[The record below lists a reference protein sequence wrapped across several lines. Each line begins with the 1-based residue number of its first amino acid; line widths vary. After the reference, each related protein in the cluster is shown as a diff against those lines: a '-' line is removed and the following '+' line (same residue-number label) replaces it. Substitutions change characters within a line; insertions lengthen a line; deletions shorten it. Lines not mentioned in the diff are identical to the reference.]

1 MLISAVIYAFGS
13 IMVCFSHTILEFIIY
28 RSIQGISALMS
39 VIQACLGDIFP
50 REKRGTIMG
59 WFSLIYGIGMIVGL
73 PLGIILAGFFGLTMP
88 FYIGAILAIIS
99 AIILFLFLKETL
111 PTKIISVTYV
121 NENIDSAQIQDES
134 LPKELYIQNVK
145 NVENLPENQNE
156 PYRFLNVLP
165 SSFIIFLINSIMG
178 GFFAFAPLLLQH
190 FGYTIIQ
197 MIIVFIPGIII
208 FFGGS
213 IFSGMISDKIGR
225 KWPVLIG
232 LLIGIPS
239 AIFLA
244 FTSNLFLL
252 IALILCLMLGISF
265 INPPLSALVLDLVP
279 EEKRGNASGTFN
291 ALSVLGSAI
300 GASIMGFIVNFYGYN
315 GIFGFASYILGSCL
329 ILAFIFI
336 KNVQPLKSKQN
347 IKT

>member
-13 IMVCFSHTILEFIIY
+13 LMVCFSHTIVEFIIY
-28 RSIQGISALMS
+28 RSIQGVSALMS

-50 REKRGTIMG
+50 KEKRGTIMG

-73 PLGIILAGFFGLTMP
+73 PLGIVFAGFFGLTMP
-88 FYIGAILAIIS
+88 FYIGAGLASIS

-111 PTKIISVTYV
+111 PAKIFSVNNV
-121 NENIDSAQIQDES
+121 NKNTSFDKIQEEL
-134 LPKELYIQNVK
+134 LPNELY
-145 NVENLPENQNE
+145 VENTESIENFTESQKK
-156 PYRFLNVLP
+156 PYRFVNVLP

-178 GFFAFAPLLLQH
+178 GFFAFAPLLLEH

-197 MIIVFIPGIII
+197 MVIVFIPGIII

-213 IFSGMISDKIGR
+213 IFSGMVSDKIGR
-225 KWPVLIG
+225 KWPVLFG
-232 LLIGIPS
+232 LFIGIPS

-244 FTSNLFLL
+244 FTSNLFFL
-252 IALILCLMLGISF
+252 IILILCLMFGISF

-315 GIFGFASYILGSCL
+315 GIFGFASYILGACL

-336 KNVQPLKSKQN
+336 KNVQPLKSKLN
-347 IKT
+347 V

>member
-13 IMVCFSHTILEFIIY
+13 LMVCFSHTILEFIIY
-28 RSIQGISALMS
+28 RSIQGVSALMS
-39 VIQACLGDIFP
+39 VIQASLGDIFP

-73 PLGIILAGFFGLTMP
+73 PLGIIFAGFFGLTMP
-88 FYIGAILAIIS
+88 FYIGAVLASIS

-111 PTKIISVTYV
+111 PAKTISVNNVHENTNFV
-121 NENIDSAQIQDES
+121 KIQEELIPIELHVENI
-134 LPKELYIQNVK
+134 K
-145 NVENLPENQNE
+145 NVESLHDSQNR
-156 PYRFLNVLP
+156 PYRFVNVLP
-165 SSFIIFLINSIMG
+165 SSFIIFLINSVMG
-178 GFFAFAPLLLQH
+178 GFFAFAPLLLLY

-232 LLIGIPS
+232 LFIGIPS

-244 FTSNLFLL
+244 FTSKLTL
-252 IALILCLMLGISF
+252 IPLVLCMMFGISF

-315 GIFGFASYILGSCL
+315 GIFGFASYMLGACL

-336 KNVQPLKSKQN
+336 KNVQSLKSKHEVK
-347 IKT
+347 I